1 MSELVVVRVAG
12 QRAAIPV
19 TIVRS
24 AIGPQPVRPV
34 PRAHPIVA
42 GVLNLRGR
50 VITAI
55 DLERCLGIPRPPNS
69 GERSALVVELDDGNQ
84 YALLVDG
91 IDEIAEL
98 EVRVAEPGQ
107 IARLLPGWEQVVP
120 AVHDTPEGIVVQLD
134 VRRLLEPAFGPAR
147 AA

>member
-1 MSELVVVRVAG
+1 MSELVVIRVGG

-19 TIVRS
+19 TLVRS

-55 DLERCLGIPRPPNS
+55 DLERCLGIPRPAAA

-91 IDEIAEL
+91 VEEIAEL
-98 EVRVAEPGQ
+98 TARVADPGQ

-120 AVHDTPEGIVVQLD
+120 AVHDTPQGIVVQLD
-134 VRRLLEPAFGPAR
+134 VRRLLEPAFATAR
-147 AA
+147 SA